1 MKRIALAI
9 ALAFFPAI
17 SGFSQAKDDEGHTL
31 INLWKTFYKAE
42 QNDLPQDKVKALEA
56 IKKEAKAKNLAWDWY
71 DAASRYVYAR
81 SSINWKDHD
90 KCNKA
95 FQEEI
100 TALDEPVI
108 VFYHNSNSEQ
118 EEYVEKNKARLQ
130 RSYNPEFHKRD
141 NRINSAIYAPALL
154 KLIKNDYE
162 YALWSMWLGRKN
174 GDLKDYCKGRYP
186 EEALIEYSEITRYMD
201 KSADD
206 KLSVYEN
213 KYSGKAVSLLA
224 RQRRLQW
231 QFREL
236 NNSGTAKPEDY
247 KKLREACEKLERDR
261 KQYSGTEKLIADC
274 CKDTGNIIKT
284 LDSKEINI
292 TAKDNELTLTLRNV
306 SSLNLQV
313 KKDEKTVWETSLGNK
328 AASYYVPD
336 TLKTTLPDLDDDD
349 YVIFCKS
356 GTCESSS
363 SWNKHTLSIAVRP
376 DSRGLC
382 AFVADYISGKPLDSC
397 ILLLHNADGLVIAAS
412 DDFRPNGFTLLPS
425 TISSTLNSN
434 KSRCRLSAQF
444 RDKNGRLRNSRTVSV
459 SKNSQGTVSEG
470 ADVEHAMLI
479 TDRRAF
485 NPGETVQFKGICYT
499 GTYEYRLAP
508 AGYGCVVTL
517 SDPEGKEIG
526 RKLLTT
532 NEFGSVEGSFPLSTK
547 GSRGGMYAIDLQT
560 RDGKRLSHN
569 TIRVDEFVLP
579 TFELTWDADN
589 HLYLPGDRIV
599 VSGKVKAYSG
609 HSLGN
614 VRVRYTVSNSL
625 EKDASGELMLDS
637 DGSFSFA
644 FEASGKRYHWSYPIT
659 VTVTD
664 GTGETLSFSTI
675 RVVRSEIGISL
686 RMQNN
691 VKGTYHLI
699 GGGGSGSG
707 IIREDT
713 AEVLF
718 DLGGL
723 DRKDLKIS
731 YKVTADA
738 GGKQVAAGTARAGET
753 VSVPIAQLPSGLYR
767 IQAVATAIMADGSTT
782 EDKVSTTF
790 VKASDSDT
798 SLDMDVA
805 AFFKELDSDD
815 IALQIGSTDGPV
827 WAVVELFGSGNVL
840 LDSQIIQLEGA
851 RGRAGSL
858 KTISYTRRS
867 GWPESLKLCAFFFHK
882 GTFYRYSRSIQLP
895 TPSIE
900 LPLAFTRFVDRVR
913 PGEECSLII
922 KTDPGVECAATVF
935 DKATETIAS
944 NKWAAVTLTRRP
956 EPSVYYSE
964 ACGINESGY
973 IRPFYSYRTAAMA
986 KSSGVMMEEA
996 MAPNSVM
1003 ESMEADAIPFQLRD
1017 TADDAVQPAVRENF
1031 AATMAW
1037 EPCLRSDARGNIELK
1052 FKGADRLSTYYLQLF
1067 AHAKG
1072 MHNAVLRREMQVTI
1086 PVKLSM
1092 VEPKFLY
1099 EGDIYVARA
1108 TVASTLETPLSGR
1121 VAIRFYDGKD
1131 WRNSRVLATKLE
1143 KVTLPAGETRA
1154 FSAPF
1159 TVPEGLQELGVL
1171 LNFIPD
1177 DETVGSDAMFV
1188 TIPVY
1193 KPFQTLTEAHS
1204 ALLRNPGERENV
1216 IAELRSL
1223 FVNMDASQLEPQ
1235 ERSILDMV
1243 REAIPDKVEPRNDD
1257 VLSLT
1262 EAWYSNVLARRLGAP
1277 GLDEAALKEIA
1288 GKIAACQNAGG
1299 GIAWFEGMQ
1308 SSPIITAVVLERIA
1322 AMSEET
1328 CSIDIS
1334 AAVKYLDA
1342 SYFEKNGLPSWCGGL
1357 SLEQYLHTRA
1367 LYPYVP
1373 FESPGGKAFRQFKKD
1388 VKAYLV
1394 PTGKRGMNGQILSKA
1409 RRLRTLQLLAVTPEG
1424 QQLAKAWGISFKK
1437 CILKSMESDIKSLL
1451 QYAVEHVSGG
1461 YYYPNAVM
1469 PWRGLLESELYA
1481 HTLLCNLLTDSSSSL
1496 RSCQN
1501 DSTLPVI
1508 LSASEG
1514 STVAEGI
1521 RLWLMIQKET
1531 QQWGTDPA
1539 YLEALACVLDGKPE
1553 TLNTKV
1559 IVLSGSYTKPF
1570 EAVKETGNGM
1580 IISCKWYLKGKELA
1594 DGDKLALGDRI
1605 TARYQIWN
1613 EENRSFVRISAP
1625 RPASL
1630 RPVAQL
1636 SGHYGWWLSPLRFG
1650 SWSISPQGYR
1660 NVLAD
1665 KTEYWFDSYPEE
1677 NTTVSEDFF
1686 VTQEGAFQT
1695 PAIEIESLYAPHYRA
1710 NGSGLPVILSEAK
1723 NLK

>member
-1 MKRIALAI
+1 MKRITLAI

-17 SGFSQAKDDEGHTL
+17 SGFSQAKDDAGHTL
-31 INLWKTFYKAE
+31 VNLWKTFYKAE

-71 DAASRYVYAR
+71 DAASCYVYVR
-81 SSINWKDHD
+81 SSINWKDRD

-108 VFYHNSNSEQ
+108 VFYHNNSDQ

-130 RSYNPEFHKRD
+130 RSCNPEFHKRD
-141 NRINSAIYAPALL
+141 SRINSAIYAPALL

-162 YALWSMWLGRKN
+162 YALWSMWLSRKD
-174 GDLKDYCKGRYP
+174 GDLKDYYSGRYP

-201 KSADD
+201 KSAYD

-231 QFREL
+231 EFREL
-236 NNSGTAKPEDY
+236 NNSGSPKSEDY

-274 CKDTGNIIKT
+274 CTDTGNIIKT

-306 SSLNLQV
+306 SSLILQI
-313 KKDEKTVWETSLGNK
+313 KKDDKTVWETSLNNK

-336 TLKTTLPDLDDDD
+336 TLKTKLPDLDDDE

-356 GTCESSS
+356 GTCESRSDWS
-363 SWNKHTLSIAVRP
+363 KHTLSIAVRP
-376 DSRGLC
+376 DSRGMC
-382 AFVADYISGKPLDSC
+382 AFVADYMSGEPVESC
-397 ILLLHNADGLVIAAS
+397 MLLLHNADGLVIAIS
-412 DDFRPNGFTLLPS
+412 EDFRPNGFTLLPS
-425 TISSTLNSN
+425 SISNTLNSN

-459 SKNSQGTVSEG
+459 SKNSTGTVSEG

-532 NEFGSVEGSFPLSTK
+532 NEFGSVEGSFPLNTGS
-547 GSRGGMYAIDLQT
+547 SRGGMYSIDLRT

-599 VSGKVKAYSG
+599 VSGRVKAYSG

-625 EKDASGELMLDS
+625 EKDVSGELMLDS
-637 DGSFSFA
+637 DGSFSFD
-644 FEASGKRYHWSYPIT
+644 FVTSEKMYYWSYPIT

-664 GTGETLSFSTI
+664 STGETLSFSTVR
-675 RVVRSEIGISL
+675 RVHGDIGISL
-686 RMQNN
+686 RIQNN
-691 VKGTYHLI
+691 VKGTYHLT

-707 IIREDT
+707 IVRDDT

-718 DLGGL
+718 DLGNLSREGL
-723 DRKDLKIS
+723 EIS

-738 GGKQVAAGTARAGET
+738 GGKQIANGTAGAGET
-753 VSVPIAQLPSGLYR
+753 VSIPIAQLPSGLYR
-767 IQAVATAIMADGSTT
+767 IQAVATAILADGSTT

-798 SLDMDVA
+798 ALDMDVT

-840 LDSQIIQLEGA
+840 LDSQMITLEGV

-858 KTISYTRRS
+858 KTISYSRRS

-882 GTFYRYSRSIQLP
+882 GTYYRYSRSIQLP

-935 DKATETIAS
+935 DKATETIAA
-944 NKWAAVTLTRRP
+944 NKWTAVSLTRRP
-956 EPSVYYSE
+956 APSVYYSE
-964 ACGINESGY
+964 ACGINESGGMV
-973 IRPFYSYRTAAMA
+973 FYSVRGTAMA
-986 KSSGVMMEEA
+986 KSSGVMLEEA
-996 MAPNSVM
+996 VASNSVM
-1003 ESMEADAIPFQLRD
+1003 ESMEADAIPFQLSD
-1017 TADDAVQPAVRENF
+1017 TADDASHPAVRENF

-1037 EPCLRSDARGNIELK
+1037 EPCLRSDAQGNIELK
-1052 FKGADRLSTYYLQLF
+1052 FKGADRLSTYYVQLF

-1143 KVTLPAGETRA
+1143 KVTLAAGEARA
-1154 FSAPF
+1154 FSAPI
-1159 TVPEGLQELGVL
+1159 TVPEGLKELGVL

-1177 DETVGSDAMFV
+1177 DEAVGSDAMFV
-1188 TIPVY
+1188 SIPVFR
-1193 KPFQTLTEAHS
+1193 PFQTLTEAHS

-1223 FVNMDASQLEPQ
+1223 FVNMDASQLQPQ
-1235 ERSILDMV
+1235 EKSILDMV
-1243 REAIPDKVEPRNDD
+1243 REAIPDKVEPKNDD

-1277 GLDEAALKEIA
+1277 GLDEASLQEIA

-1308 SSPIITAVVLERIA
+1308 SSPVITAVVLERIA
-1322 AMSEET
+1322 AVTEES

-1334 AAVKYLDA
+1334 AAVKYLDT
-1342 SYFEKNGLPSWCGGL
+1342 SYFEKNGRPSWCGGL

-1373 FESPGGKAFRQFKKD
+1373 FESPGGKEFRQFKKD

-1394 PTGKRGMNGQILSKA
+1394 PTGKRGMNGQILAKA
-1409 RRLRTLQLLAVTPEG
+1409 RRLRTLKLLAANTDG
-1424 QQLAKAWGISFKK
+1424 QQLAKAWGISFRK
-1437 CILKSMESDIKSLL
+1437 CLLKSMEADIKSLL

-1521 RLWLMIQKET
+1521 RLWLMVQKET
-1531 QQWGTDPA
+1531 QQWSDDPA
-1539 YLEALACVLDGKPE
+1539 YLEALAAVLRGTTE
-1553 TLNTKV
+1553 TLNTRV

-1570 EAVKETGNGM
+1570 EEVKETGNGM
-1580 IISCKWYLKGKELA
+1580 KISCKWYLNGKELV
-1594 DGDKLALGDRI
+1594 DGDKLKVGDRI
-1605 TARYQIWN
+1605 TAKYAIWN
-1613 EENRSFVRISAP
+1613 EENRSFVRVTAP

-1636 SGHYGWWLSPLRFG
+1636 SGHYGWWLSPLRYG
-1650 SWSISPQGYR
+1650 SWSFSPQGYR

-1686 VTQEGAFQT
+1686 VTQEGAFRM
-1695 PAIEIESLYAPHYRA
+1695 PAIEIESLYAPHYCA
-1710 NGSGLPVILSEAK
+1710 NGSGRSAVVSMSY
-1723 NLK
+1723 